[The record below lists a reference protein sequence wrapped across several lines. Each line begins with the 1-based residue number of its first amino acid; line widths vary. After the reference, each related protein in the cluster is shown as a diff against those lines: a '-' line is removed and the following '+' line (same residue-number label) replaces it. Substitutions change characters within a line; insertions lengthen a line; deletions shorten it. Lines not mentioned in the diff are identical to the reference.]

1 MEVTRI
7 FDLLDNGLQIYR
19 EWPALASKR
28 NGVWVEYS
36 MAQYAENA
44 TNLSYALMDMGLS
57 PGDKVGS
64 VASNRPE
71 WNMVDMGVA
80 QAGLVH
86 VPIYPTIGIDEY
98 RHILSHAEI
107 RVLFVGDRGLY
118 TKLLPIVQEMP
129 QIMGMYVLNDEPE
142 LPCWQQVLGRGG
154 AAAPRL
160 ADELQRV
167 KAAVKPDDVVSMV
180 YTSGTTGTSKGVM
193 LTHANFLS
201 NVYGC
206 MRVIELRPKEKAVSF
221 LPLSHVFERMVNY
234 CMQLYGMS
242 IYYSDLA
249 SLPATLREL
258 KPYIFI
264 TVPRMLEKFYDK
276 IIATGKDLSGI
287 KKQIF
292 FWAANLAYRYNE
304 RHNSWF
310 YTLKLR
316 VARKLVLDKW
326 NAAFGGQLRYV
337 ISGSAALQPK
347 INRAFLA
354 AGVPLI
360 EGYGLTETSPVI
372 SVNHPAT
379 PGNIKVGSVG
389 PLLHHTQVKIAAD
402 GEILMKGPGLM
413 KGYYKAPELTAQAID
428 AEGWFHTGDIGFM
441 DEGKF
446 LTITDRKKEIFKLSS
461 GKYIAPQIIENKL
474 KGSFFIEQ
482 CMVVGEN
489 EKFAS
494 TIISPNFSFLH
505 DWCARHKVHFQNNQE
520 LITLPEVVARYQRE
534 VNSLNKELSDYEQI
548 KRFRLVADQWSP
560 TTGELSPTLKLKR
573 KVIYERYEPLL
584 IDIYKHEKIID
595 VRGVRE

>member
-1 MEVTRI
+1 M
-7 FDLLDNGLQIYR
+7 
-19 EWPALASKR
+19 
-28 NGVWVEYS
+28 
-36 MAQYAENA
+36 
-44 TNLSYALMDMGLS
+44 
-57 PGDKVGS
+57 
-64 VASNRPE
+64 
-71 WNMVDMGVA
+71 
-80 QAGLVH
+80 
-86 VPIYPTIGIDEY
+86 
-98 RHILSHAEI
+98 
-107 RVLFVGDRGLY
+107 
-118 TKLLPIVQEMP
+118 
-129 QIMGMYVLNDEPE
+129 
-142 LPCWQQVLGRGG
+142 
-154 AAAPRL
+154 
-160 ADELQRV
+160 
-167 KAAVKPDDVVSMV
+167 
-180 YTSGTTGTSKGVM
+180 
-193 LTHANFLS
+193 
-201 NVYGC
+201 
-206 MRVIELRPKEKAVSF
+206 
-221 LPLSHVFERMVNY
+221 
-234 CMQLYGMS
+234 
-242 IYYSDLA
+242 
-249 SLPATLREL
+249 
-258 KPYIFI
+258 

-276 IIATGKDLSGI
+276 IIATGKDLRGI

-304 RHNSWF
+304 RGNSWL
-310 YTLKLR
+310 YNIKLSI
-316 VARKLVLDKW
+316 ARKLVLDKW
-326 NAAFGGQLRYV
+326 KAAFGGHLSYV
-337 ISGSAALQPK
+337 ISGSAALQSK
-347 INRAFLA
+347 IMRAFMA

-389 PLLHHTQVKIAAD
+389 PVLYHTQVKIADD

-413 KGYYKAPELTAQAID
+413 KGYYKAPDLTAQVID
-428 AEGWFHTGDIGFM
+428 EEGWFHTGDIGMM

-494 TIISPNFSFLH
+494 TLISPNFSFLH

-534 VNSLNKELSDYEQI
+534 VNTLNKELSDYEQI
-548 KRFRLVADQWSP
+548 KRFRLVAEQWSP

-573 KVIYERYEPLL
+573 KVLYERYEPLL